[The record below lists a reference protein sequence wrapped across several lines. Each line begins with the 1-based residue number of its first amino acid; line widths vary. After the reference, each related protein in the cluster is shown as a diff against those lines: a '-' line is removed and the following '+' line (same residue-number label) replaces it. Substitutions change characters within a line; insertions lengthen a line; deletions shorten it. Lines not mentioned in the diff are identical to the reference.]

1 MVRAERDYA
10 SPMTDYDQRSLLNEL
25 EPEAGRLYD
34 RHASVAQEWFPHD
47 FIPYRL
53 GRDFDKEPWTP
64 DQPRL
69 TGVAQT
75 AFEIGLLTEDNLP
88 SYHRLIHG
96 MFGAGDGAWIN
107 WVGRWTAEEGRH
119 AIVLRDYLTVTRNI
133 DPIMLERGRM
143 TQLQQGYDHESPDT
157 LRGLAYVT
165 FQELATRIAHRNT
178 GRYSNDPV
186 ADKIM
191 VRIAADENLHMVFY
205 RDIISAALVLE
216 PSAAVCAIV
225 DEVLAF
231 QMPGAGIPGFI
242 RKAAQIAKAG
252 IYDIRVHR
260 DEVLMPILRHWRIF
274 ELTNLDAAAEAARTR
289 LAEHLAKLDEA
300 GQAVRGAR
308 LAPTSS
314 ERCRA
319 DAETGGSSIASV
331 RADESPH
338 RASVPFHDR
347 FWQVSLV
354 RSWVPRSNWSRAP
367 RRTCDVP
374 GTVGHDPAGTT
385 TSRHRRARQT
395 ALGRRYRSA
404 IARAVAATRARTS
417 GGPRTSTQRPAASRC
432 RWASSGQSRRS
443 RSRSQPSGS
452 GSSSVSAHGDRAVAD
467 GVPQVVER
475 SGRTRTSTAMRG
487 TSRS

>member
-1 MVRAERDYA
+1 
-10 SPMTDYDQRSLLNEL
+10 MTEQDAAYDEASLLIEL
-25 EPEAGRLYD
+25 EPEAARLYD
-34 RHASVAQEWFPHD
+34 RHAKVAVEWFPHD

-96 MFGAGDGAWIN
+96 MFGRGDGAWIN

-133 DPIMLERGRM
+133 DPVLLERGRM
-143 TQLQQGYDHESPDT
+143 TQLQQGYDHDAPDT
-157 LRGLAYVT
+157 LHGLAYVA

-178 GRYSNDPV
+178 GRYSDDPV

-205 RDIISAALVLE
+205 RDILAAAIKIE

-231 QMPGAGIPGFI
+231 QMPGAGIPNFI

-260 DEVLMPILRHWRIF
+260 EDVLMPIIKYWGIF
-274 ELTNLDAAAEAARTR
+274 ELEGLNAAAEAARAAPGRAPRATR
-289 LAEHLAKLDEA
+289 PG
-300 GQAVRGAR
+300 GQEVRGAARDLHHPADR
-308 LAPTSS
+308 LRRLTL
-314 ERCRA
+314 RR
-319 DAETGGSSIASV
+319 
-331 RADESPH
+331 
-338 RASVPFHDR
+338 R
-347 FWQVSLV
+347 F
-354 RSWVPRSNWSRAP
+354 RPA
-367 RRTCDVP
+367 RRTCRTPPD
-374 GTVGHDPAGTT
+374 
-385 TSRHRRARQT
+385 RR
-395 ALGRRYRSA
+395 S
-404 IARAVAATRARTS
+404 
-417 GGPRTSTQRPAASRC
+417 C
-432 RWASSGQSRRS
+432 S
-443 RSRSQPSGS
+443 RSRTTVWRCSDEPCVQASGFTS
-452 GSSSVSAHGDRAVAD
+452 PVVDSWIRSSPTAAAASNASAICASVMASRKPVSAAWFAHRPA
-467 GVPQVVER
+467 
-475 SGRTRTSTAMRG
+475 
-487 TSRS
+487 

>member
-1 MVRAERDYA
+1 MI
-10 SPMTDYDQRSLLNEL
+10 DYDERSLLMEL

-34 RHASVAQEWFPHD
+34 RHAKVAQEWFPHE

-96 MFGAGDGAWIN
+96 MFGRGDGAWIS

-133 DPIMLERGRM
+133 DPVLLERGRM
-143 TQLQQGYDHESPDT
+143 TQLQQGYDHDAPDT
-157 LRGLAYVT
+157 LHGLAYVA

-205 RDIISAALVLE
+205 RDILAAAIKVE

-231 QMPGAGIPGFI
+231 SMPGAGIPGFI

-260 DEVLMPILRHWRIF
+260 EDVLMPIIKYWGIF
-274 ELTNLDAAAEAARTR
+274 ELQNLNAAAEAARQR
-289 LAEHLAKLDEA
+289 LAEHLDQLDQAAKKFEE
-300 GQAVRGAR
+300 R
-308 LAPTSS
+308 LA
-314 ERCRA
+314 
-319 DAETGGSSIASV
+319 
-331 RADESPH
+331 
-338 RASVPFHDR
+338 
-347 FWQVSLV
+347 
-354 RSWVPRSNWSRAP
+354 
-367 RRTCDVP
+367 
-374 GTVGHDPAGTT
+374 
-385 TSRHRRARQT
+385 
-395 ALGRRYRSA
+395 
-404 IARAVAATRARTS
+404 
-417 GGPRTSTQRPAASRC
+417 TSTIPRM
-432 RWASSGQSRRS
+432 
-443 RSRSQPSGS
+443 
-452 GSSSVSAHGDRAVAD
+452 VSAG
-467 GVPQVVER
+467 
-475 SGRTRTSTAMRG
+475 
-487 TSRS
+487 